1 MSVPFV
7 FLLSA
12 PSGAGKTTVA
22 DGLIAASP
30 RLRRVITCTTRPP
43 RPGEV
48 NGRDYHFL
56 APEEFRLRVNRGE
69 FLEHASV
76 YGKSYGTLKRSVLD
90 LLESG
95 SDVLLNIDVQG
106 ADLVRQEARRD
117 AVLGAALVTV
127 FLAPSSLSEL
137 ERRLRGRASD
147 AEEVIQR
154 RLAAARD
161 EAARWSEYDYLVIS
175 GTREEDLFRMRSIYA
190 AEGLR
195 RERNQY
201 HLGE

>member
-1 MSVPFV
+1 MSVPFL

-56 APEEFRLRVNRGE
+56 TPEEFRLRVEQGD

-76 YGKSYGTLKRSVLD
+76 FGKSYGTLKRSVLD

-95 SDVLLNIDVQG
+95 FDVLLNIDVQG

-117 AVLGAALVTV
+117 PVLGAALVTV
-127 FLAPSSLSEL
+127 FLGPPSLSEL
-137 ERRLRGRASD
+137 ERRLRGRGSD

-154 RLAAARD
+154 RLGTARD
-161 EAARWSEYDYLVIS
+161 EAARWTEYDYLVVS
-175 GTREEDLFRMRSIYA
+175 GTREEDLFRMRSIYV

-195 RERNQY
+195 RGRSQY

>member
-1 MSVPFV
+1 MSVPFL

-22 DGLIAASP
+22 DALIAASP

-43 RPGEV
+43 RSGEV

-56 APEEFRLRVNRGE
+56 APEEFRLRVERGE

-95 SDVLLNIDVQG
+95 FDVLLNIDVQG
-106 ADLVRQEARRD
+106 ADLVRQESRRD
-117 AVLGAALVTV
+117 SVLGEALVTV
-127 FLAPSSLSEL
+127 FLAPPSLSEL

-147 AEEVIQR
+147 AEDVIQR
-154 RLAAARD
+154 RLETARV

-175 GTREEDLFRMRSIYA
+175 GTREEDLFRMRSIYVS
-190 AEGLR
+190 EGLR
-195 RERNQY
+195 RERNRYQ
-201 HLGE
+201 LVE

>member
-1 MSVPFV
+1 MSVPFI

-22 DGLIAASP
+22 DGLIASSP

-43 RPGEV
+43 RPGEL

-56 APEEFRLRVNRGE
+56 TPEEFRLRVDQGD

-76 YGKSYGTLKRSVLD
+76 FGKSYGTLKRSVLD

-95 SDVLLNIDVQG
+95 VDVLLNIDVQG
-106 ADLVRQEARRD
+106 AELVRQEARRD

-127 FLAPSSLSEL
+127 FLGPPSLSEL

-147 AEEVIQR
+147 AEEVIRR
-154 RLAAARD
+154 RLDTARD
-161 EAARWSEYDYLVIS
+161 EAARWTEYDYLVVS
-175 GTREEDLFRMRSIYA
+175 GTREEDLFRMRSIYV

-195 RERNQY
+195 RDRNRY
-201 HLGE
+201 HLGQ

>member
-1 MSVPFV
+1 MSVPFI

-22 DGLIAASP
+22 DALIAASP

-43 RPGEV
+43 RPGETD
-48 NGRDYHFL
+48 GRDYHFL
-56 APEEFRLRVNRGE
+56 SSDEFGLRVGRGE

-76 YGKSYGTLKRSVLD
+76 YGKSYGTLKRSVLE

-117 AVLGAALVTV
+117 STLQAALVTV
-127 FLAPSSLSEL
+127 FLAPPSRSEL

-154 RLAAARD
+154 RLDTARD

-175 GTREEDLFRMRSIYA
+175 GTREEDLFRMRSIYV

-195 RERNQY
+195 RVRNRY
-201 HLGE
+201 EMGE